1 MKKEKSCGAIIIE
14 NEKTLLVQEAEGH
27 WGFPKGHVEANETE
41 EETAIRE
48 VKEET
53 NLDIKIQNGKR
64 YEISYITDD
73 EIDKTVVYFIAE
85 KIGGNESWQEEE
97 ISQIKWATFDEALE
111 IITYDN
117 AKEMFRKV
125 LMDLGI

>member
-14 NEKTLLVQEAEGH
+14 NGKTLLVQEAEGH

-53 NLDIKIQNGKR
+53 NLDVKIQKDKR
-64 YEISYITDD
+64 YEISYIVNDD
-73 EIDKTVVYFIAE
+73 SKKTVILFGAK
-85 KIGGNESWQEEE
+85 KIGGTESRQEEE
-97 ISQIKWATFDEALE
+97 INQIKWCSFDEALE

-117 AKEMFRKV
+117 VKEVFREFLK
-125 LMDLGI
+125 DL